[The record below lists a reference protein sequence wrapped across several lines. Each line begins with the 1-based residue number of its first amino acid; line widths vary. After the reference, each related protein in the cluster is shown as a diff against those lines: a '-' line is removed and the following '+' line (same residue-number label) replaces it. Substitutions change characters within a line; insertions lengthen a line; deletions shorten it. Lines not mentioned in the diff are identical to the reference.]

1 MKAALLVVV
10 VGVGVLVAATHASGG
25 HPCTGEN
32 CASAQVVSGANI
44 YEFINGSCQT
54 AGGDVSVAIAGEG
67 GYFHLIW
74 TRKDHGSYRSVIWHS
89 SKREEGALIPATIK
103 LANGRT
109 SGTFSGM
116 STTGVRTT
124 GSFSCG

>member
-10 VGVGVLVAATHASGG
+10 VGVAALVATTYASGA
-25 HPCTGEN
+25 HRCTGEN

-67 GYFHLIW
+67 VYFHLIW
-74 TRKDHGSYRSVIWHS
+74 TRKDHGSDRSVIWHY
-89 SKREEGALIPATIK
+89 SKREEGALTPATIE

-109 SGTFSGM
+109 SGTFSGVG
-116 STTGVRTT
+116 TNGIRTT
-124 GSFSCG
+124 GSFNCG